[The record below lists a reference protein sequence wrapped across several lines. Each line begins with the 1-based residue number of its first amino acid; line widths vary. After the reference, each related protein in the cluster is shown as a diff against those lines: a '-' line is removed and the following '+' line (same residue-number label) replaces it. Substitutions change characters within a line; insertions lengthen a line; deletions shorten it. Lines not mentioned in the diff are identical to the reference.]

1 MYMRNLNK
9 TKDVVDIDEVLAVL
23 GNQEISNRISEQLEE
38 ALNQFDGKNFEI
50 DSHSDFNKEIARFI
64 QHIYK
69 YGLLAPK
76 MISLGNALSEVL
88 DLLENYIDTVGMK
101 GYESAY
107 LDAVSTYGKGF
118 EFVLRE
124 VAEIIKQRELQIY
137 QNWVFSSLIDPTDW
151 SSHKRIICSLIEGF
165 KPFLP
170 EDILK
175 GNPARFVKYYRQFID
190 MVFST
195 NNLLDRISLL
205 PKISALTETP
215 L

>member
-1 MYMRNLNK
+1 MRNLNK
-9 TKDVVDIDEVLAVL
+9 PKDIVDINELFAVL
-23 GNQEISNRISEQLEE
+23 GNQEISNRISEQIEE
-38 ALNQFDGKNFEI
+38 AYNQFDGKNFEI
-50 DSHSDFNKEIARFI
+50 NSHSDFNKEIARFI
-64 QHIYK
+64 QQIYQH
-69 YGLLAPK
+69 GLLTPRL
-76 MISLGNALSEVL
+76 ISSTVFFSEAL
-88 DLLENYIDTVGMK
+88 DLLENYYESEGVR
-101 GYESAY
+101 GYEAAY

-124 VAEIIKQRELQIY
+124 LAEIIKQRELQIY

-151 SSHKRIICSLIEGF
+151 SSHKRIICSLIERF

-175 GNPARFVKYYRQFID
+175 GNPARFTKYYKEFIH

-205 PKISALTETP
+205 PKISTLTETP